1 MTRALIVVVTLLTAA
16 LSVAQEPQPPAFPAQ
31 AEAITVD
38 AVVLDKDGRPVRGLA
53 QSDFT
58 VLEDGKLQP
67 IVGFESRDLA
77 VGASKPA
84 ATAAAGL
91 PRAEGEEAAPGRTM
105 AFIVDDLGLDVRGK
119 AAIDAIRRWIL
130 DNSDPRDELT
140 LVTTSGDVDW
150 RGRLETGR
158 GEALLQLSAIQFRRP
173 PLSFFKIQPGD
184 SAVPP
189 PDTGVPVP
197 EPPLRDA
204 SDILT
209 EWKAYQIVSDK
220 DRLTPWAPDCAADLR
235 LVASAGAGDRIRHRG
250 LLAESSGGARAQAR
264 VRLLPRLHS

>member
-1 MTRALIVVVTLLTAA
+1 MIPALIVVVTLLTAA

-58 VLEDGKLQP
+58 VLEDGKPQL

-158 GEALLQLSAIQFRRP
+158 GEALRQLSAIRFRRP
-173 PLSFFKIQPGD
+173 PLSFFKIQPATAPYPRPIRECPFPSLRYATRRTSDGVEGLPDRVRQGSAD
-184 SAVPP
+184 S
-189 PDTGVPVP
+189 
-197 EPPLRDA
+197 R
-204 SDILT
+204 
-209 EWKAYQIVSDK
+209 
-220 DRLTPWAPDCAADLR
+220 APDCAADLR